1 MLYEALQ
8 GLEQSLAAGF
18 SPAMGTIFLA
28 GILAS
33 AVCPCTLPVG
43 LSLAGVAGA
52 SEAQTRRGGLAIA
65 TAFFA
70 GIVLSITVLGT
81 MTGRLGA
88 LATESFGR
96 NWALVMA
103 IVSLVAA
110 VLAFWWP
117 RLRLDQLTAWRR
129 PGVAGAFG
137 YGVVF
142 SIGTSIAPLLLLLS
156 PLPLESARPN
166 TASRW
171 PSSSGLDAVCP
182 SSLPVLPRARSP
194 DLCSSGDGARSFS
207 SRAELPFCSS
217 LGTTSMSTG
226 PCSRA

>member
-1 MLYEALQ
+1 MITLYEALQ
-8 GLEQSLAAGF
+8 MLEPSLAAGF
-18 SPAMGTIFLA
+18 LPAMGTTFLA
-28 GILAS
+28 GVLAS

-43 LSLAGVAGA
+43 LSIAGVAGA
-52 SEAQTRRGGLAIA
+52 SEVQTRRGGFVIA
-65 TAFFA
+65 AAFFA
-70 GIVLSITVLGT
+70 GIVLSLTVLGT

-142 SIGTSIAPLLLLLS
+142 SIGTSIAPLLLLLAVAAGVGA
-156 PLPLESARPN
+156 PEY
-166 TASRW
+166 
-171 PSSSGLDAVCP
+171 GLALALVFGIG
-182 SSLPVLPRARSP
+182 R
-194 DLCSSGDGARSFS
+194 G
-207 SRAELPFCSS
+207 LPFLLAGAAASALTGFMQ
-217 LGTTSMSTG
+217 LGRW
-226 PCSRA
+226 SRVIQLASGAALLFVAWYYLDVYRALL